1 MTFGV
6 FGSCGELFLK
16 QGRPDFYLRGCAIL
30 CITTYRLIGTGQVL
44 RIKTVKRSFPQPFA
58 LGHAEDLALNE
69 VNLIEKKHNWKAV
82 KVELFSSY
90 SPCMKCCKLIEQF
103 LCLRPQ
109 CKISIAFTCVYR
121 DNHQQHRSALSSLL
135 KNASVIRLDV
145 FREEDWKVLQDM
157 ELVTLT
163 PEQYSQ
169 MRDWD
174 EYWRYKLDNILGW
187 CRVVEALSLQCA
199 GMASGSQQ
207 ELCEKQSRE
216 LRTDGVQAFQ
226 KSISAYKKAGFP
238 SQAKL
243 EEMDKKVREA
253 MRKRNRENWLLFVA
267 LVCVLLFALW
277 FLITKFIF

>member
-1 MTFGV
+1 
-6 FGSCGELFLK
+6 
-16 QGRPDFYLRGCAIL
+16 
-30 CITTYRLIGTGQVL
+30 LIGTGEEL
-44 RIKTVKRSFPQPFA
+44 RTRSVKRSFPRPFS
-58 LGHAEDLALNE
+58 LRHAEELVLNE
-69 VNLIEKKHNWKAV
+69 VNLIEMKHNWKTV

-90 SPCMKCCKLIEQF
+90 SPCVKCCELIEQF
-103 LCLRPQ
+103 LYLRPQ

-121 DNHQQHRSALSSLL
+121 HYDQQQRSALSRLS

-145 FREEDWKVLQDM
+145 FREEEWKVLQDM

-163 PEQYSQ
+163 PEQYIE
-169 MRDWD
+169 MRHWD
-174 EYWRYKLDNILGW
+174 EYWRNKLDDILGW
-187 CRVVEALSLQCA
+187 CKVVEALLGA
-199 GMASGSQQ
+199 GMVYGSQREVAQ
-207 ELCEKQSRE
+207 RQGGELK
-216 LRTDGVQAFQ
+216 TDGVQAFQ

-253 MRKRNRENWLLFVA
+253 RRKNRENRLLFVA